1 MTDSNRSRLKIQRS
15 NQRKTKFKHGET
27 KREGSAKRGYKTLY
41 WNQKTGSWQSTKPKP
56 LVNKVDV
63 KGVQPKTRAQKLES
77 GGFADLRGGKSKGDN
92 KLKDIKK
99 NYKPRAEAK
108 VIQDKKNKT
117 PYKPRAEAKV
127 IKDKQSKGKESK
139 GKDTLKGKPVKMH
152 AIEKRNRKK
161 FGDAHVDK
169 LKAAYAKFKK
179 KRSKK

>member
-1 MTDSNRSRLKIQRS
+1 MASSYQDRLKARRGGGITKKKPTELKLNATKKIRGVTHYWNPYKKS
-15 NQRKTKFKHGET
+15 WSKTKVVKRAPKVEVQKET
-27 KREGSAKRGYKTLY
+27 RS
-41 WNQKTGSWQSTKPKP
+41 
-56 LVNKVDV
+56 
-63 KGVQPKTRAQKLES
+63 QKLQNE
-77 GGFADLRGGKSKGDN
+77 GFADLRGGKSKGDN

-127 IKDKQSKGKESK
+127 IKDKQSKGK
-139 GKDTLKGKPVKMH
+139 DTLKSKPVKMH